1 MSVEILII
9 TKNERE
15 RIRPLVKRCLR
26 ISPTVRVIDTGST
39 DGTAKI
45 ARESGAKVYSFK
57 WIADFSAA
65 RNYALS
71 LCEADVAC
79 FFDSDHIPYKP
90 EVIKKDLAYF
100 EECDSIAASLTIYD
114 AKSDS
119 ESAESVVRGTGLSGA
134 PYQQFL
140 AFKPKAKVGPIFR
153 GCIHEDASAWIKG
166 EKTLFLVNS
175 HVVHL
180 GNMRTEI
187 VAKQKSERNA
197 GLLFRRIASN
207 PSDGVAY
214 SYLIHEYLSHEDA
227 KTADI
232 DAIVKAGNPVVFA
245 DPECFGIHRIRYT
258 VGAAIYHLRMSRA
271 QECLDLVDK
280 AISLEG
286 RHSDLITL
294 RALALR
300 QKGKPIA
307 SAKLLEEACRS
318 YGSATETIYFMDPNT
333 IAKHYMGKIEGARC
347 VGLA

>member
-1 MSVEILII
+1 MIEILII

-26 ISPTVRVIDTGST
+26 ISPVVRVIDTGST

-45 ARESGAKVYSFK
+45 ARESGAKVHAFK
-57 WIADFSAA
+57 WIDDFAAA

-71 LCEADVAC
+71 LCDADVAC
-79 FFDSDHIPYKP
+79 FFDSDHIPFKP
-90 EVIKKDLAYF
+90 ETIKKDLEYF
-100 EECDSIAASLTIYD
+100 EGSDHIAASLTIYD
-114 AKSDS
+114 AKS
-119 ESAESVVRGTGLSGA
+119 ESVSAASVVSGEGRSGA

-140 AFKPKAKVGPIFR
+140 AFKPKAKAGPIFR
-153 GCIHEDASAWIKG
+153 GCIHEDASVWIKG
-166 EKTLFLVNS
+166 EKTLFLFNS
-175 HVVHL
+175 HIIHL
-180 GNMRTEI
+180 GNIRTEI

-197 GLLFRRIASN
+197 NLLFRRIASN

-227 KTADI
+227 KISDL
-232 DAIVKAGNPVVFA
+232 DAIVKAGSPVVFA

-280 AISLEG
+280 SIALEG
-286 RHSDLITL
+286 RHSDLVTL

-318 YGSATETIYFMDPNT
+318 YGSATESMYFMDPNK
-333 IAKHYMGKIEGARC
+333 IAAHYMGQIEGARC